1 MSIGSFQN
9 DGDDDQIDLVVE
21 DDCMEDDLSEEIEL
35 DSSGD
40 SYSYEAENDDGDSSC
55 DSDDTLIE
63 EENLTIIEPSLAN
76 KVKT

>member
-1 MSIGSFQN
+1 
-9 DGDDDQIDLVVE
+9 
-21 DDCMEDDLSEEIEL
+21 MEDDLSEEIEL